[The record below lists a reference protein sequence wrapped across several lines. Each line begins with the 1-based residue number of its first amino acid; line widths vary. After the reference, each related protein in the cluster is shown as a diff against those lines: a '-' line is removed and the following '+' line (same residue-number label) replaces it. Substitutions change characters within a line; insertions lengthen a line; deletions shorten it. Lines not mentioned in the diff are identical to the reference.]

1 MSRQDYEYSG
11 NLLGI
16 DLSKPAEEMSKQ
28 KADTLT
34 ATRAKYTP
42 IGKSNSVRK
51 PKRPER
57 APWADRMPNAD
68 ADYIIPDEALYPDED
83 DDDVPNR

>member
-16 DLSKPAEEMSKQ
+16 DLSKPAEELSKQ
-28 KADTLT
+28 KTDMLT
-34 ATRAKYTP
+34 AARAKDKP
-42 IGKSNSVRK
+42 AGKSNSVHK

-57 APWADRMPNAD
+57 APWADRIPNAD
-68 ADYIIPDEALYPDED
+68 ADYIIPDEALYPDDD

>member
-16 DLSKPAEEMSKQ
+16 DLSKPAEELSKQ

-34 ATRAKYTP
+34 AARAKDKP
-42 IGKSNSVRK
+42 AGKSNSVHK
-51 PKRPER
+51 PER
-57 APWADRMPNAD
+57 ATWVDRIPNAD
-68 ADYIIPDEALYPDED
+68 ADYIIPDEALYPDDD